1 MASAGVGERAS
12 QERFPAAVSL
22 GECTNE
28 PVRSADESLR
38 RDIMRRC
45 IFRCFVVAAASLL
58 LGIPLWGQA
67 GATTDTISASED
79 SDGQTHL
86 GYPQD
91 WSSLHL
97 LMPGARTDDVLAAGV
112 LDPRQ
117 VYNLVMGQ
125 LALENKRIGV
135 MRNSRRMKIDWAVLL
150 ENRHVPQNQLPA
162 QYRID
167 FNWERFS

>member
-45 IFRCFVVAAASLL
+45 IFRCFVVAAALLL

-67 GATTDTISASED
+67 GATTDTISAREE
-79 SDGQTHL
+79 SDGQSHL
-86 GYPQD
+86 GLPEG
-91 WSSLHL
+91 WSLLHVVI
-97 LMPGARTDDVLAAGV
+97 PGAPAEDV
-112 LDPRQ
+112 
-117 VYNLVMGQ
+117 
-125 LALENKRIGV
+125 
-135 MRNSRRMKIDWAVLL
+135 
-150 ENRHVPQNQLPA
+150 
-162 QYRID
+162 
-167 FNWERFS
+167 